1 MKGDFTMSNGPKIG
15 EKKKFKVPHVFIILF
30 LIIVLCTILT
40 WIVPAG
46 AFDYVENDQGRSVA
60 VAGTWHEVDPTP
72 VGPLRMFELIYE
84 GMVNAA
90 DIAFLVF
97 ITFASVTFVI
107 KSGAFDGA
115 VAILLKI
122 FKGKSSLITIPIFM
136 ALVGLGSSTIGMF
149 EEWLPFIPVFAAVYT
164 GMGYDALVGLA
175 VVAFGAGIGY
185 SGAMMNPFTVGVA
198 QGIAEVTYMSGS
210 GFRIMCHAVMLVVG
224 AAFIM
229 RYASKVKD
237 DAKNSYLYGTVVQ
250 DLTTSENAADVENL
264 KFGIQQKLVLLD
276 LVAAIAVVV
285 TGVIKAGWYFSQIC
299 AVFIIM
305 AIIAA
310 IIMRWNLNKIGEMFA
325 AGFTEATTAAMMVG
339 IARGVK
345 MVLTEGGIIDTVVN
359 ALTVPLSHLPAALS
373 GVAMLIMQTILNFFI
388 PSGSGQAAVSM
399 PIMAPMADL
408 LGLSRD
414 VAVLAYQFGDGL
426 SNIIWPTAYAA
437 VVAGLAGV
445 PLDKWWKLAF
455 KLFGILIVVQA
466 ILMVVAVATG
476 FGA

>member
-1 MKGDFTMSNGPKIG
+1 MSNGPKIG

-115 VAILLKI
+115 VAVLLKI
-122 FKGKSSLITIPIFM
+122 FKGKTSLITIPIFM
-136 ALVGLGSSTIGMF
+136 ALIGLGSSTIGMF

-237 DAKNSYLYGTVVQ
+237 DEKNSYLYGTVVQ

-426 SNIIWPTAYAA
+426 SNIIWPTAFAA

>member
-359 ALTVPLSHLPAALS
+359 ALTVPLSHLPAAVS

-445 PLDKWWKLAF
+445 PLDKWWKLSF

>member
-1 MKGDFTMSNGPKIG
+1 MSNGPKIG
-15 EKKKFKVPHVFIILF
+15 EKKKFNVPHVFIILF
-30 LIIVLCTILT
+30 AIIVLCTILT

-46 AFDYVENDQGRSVA
+46 AFDYVQNAETGRDVA

-115 VAILLKI
+115 VAVLLKV

-136 ALVGLGSSTIGMF
+136 ALIGLGSSTIGMF

-164 GMGYDALVGLA
+164 GMGYDAIVGLA

-210 GFRIMCHAVMLVVG
+210 GFRLMCHAVMLVVG

-237 DAKNSYLYGTVVQ
+237 DEKNSYLYGTVVQ
-250 DLTTSENAADVENL
+250 DLTSSENAANVEDM
-264 KFGIQQKLVLLD
+264 KFGLQQKLVLLD
-276 LVAAIAVVV
+276 LVAAVVV
-285 TGVIKAGWYFSQIC
+285 VVVGVIKAGWYLSQIC
-299 AVFIIM
+299 AIFIIM
-305 AIIAA
+305 AIIAS

-325 AGFTEATTAAMMVG
+325 AGFTEATTAAMMIG
-339 IARGVK
+339 IARAVK
-345 MVLTEGGIIDTVVN
+345 LVLTEGGIIDTVVN

-373 GVAMLIMQTILNFFI
+373 GIAMLIMQTVLNFFI

-408 LGLSRD
+408 LNLSRD

>member
-1 MKGDFTMSNGPKIG
+1 MSNGPKIG

-237 DAKNSYLYGTVVQ
+237 DEKNSYLYGTVVQ

-426 SNIIWPTAYAA
+426 SNIIWPTAFAA

>member
-1 MKGDFTMSNGPKIG
+1 MSNGPKIG

-237 DAKNSYLYGTVVQ
+237 DEKNSYLYGTVVQ

-426 SNIIWPTAYAA
+426 SNIIWPTAFAA

-445 PLDKWWKLAF
+445 PLDKWWKLSF

>member
-237 DAKNSYLYGTVVQ
+237 DEKNSYLYGTVVQ

-373 GVAMLIMQTILNFFI
+373 GIAMLIMQTILNFFI

-445 PLDKWWKLAF
+445 PLDKWWKLSF

>member
-115 VAILLKI
+115 VAVLLKI
-122 FKGKSSLITIPIFM
+122 FKGKTSLITIPIFM
-136 ALVGLGSSTIGMF
+136 ALIGLGSSTIGMF

-426 SNIIWPTAYAA
+426 SNIIWPTAFAA

>member
-229 RYASKVKD
+229 RYASKGKD
-237 DAKNSYLYGTVVQ
+237 DEKNSYLYGTVVQ

-373 GVAMLIMQTILNFFI
+373 GIAMLIMQTILNFFI

-445 PLDKWWKLAF
+445 PLDKWWKLSF

>member
-136 ALVGLGSSTIGMF
+136 ALIGLGSSTIGMF

-237 DAKNSYLYGTVVQ
+237 DEKNSYLYGTVVQ

-373 GVAMLIMQTILNFFI
+373 GIAMLIMQTILNFFI

-445 PLDKWWKLAF
+445 PLDKWWKLSF

>member
-1 MKGDFTMSNGPKIG
+1 MSNGPKIG

-115 VAILLKI
+115 VAVLLKI
-122 FKGKSSLITIPIFM
+122 FKGKTSLITIPIFM
-136 ALVGLGSSTIGMF
+136 ALIGLGSSTIGMF

-373 GVAMLIMQTILNFFI
+373 GIAMLIMQTILNFFI

-445 PLDKWWKLAF
+445 PLDKWWKLSF

>member
-115 VAILLKI
+115 VAVLLKI
-122 FKGKSSLITIPIFM
+122 FKGKTSLITIPIFM
-136 ALVGLGSSTIGMF
+136 ALIGLGSSTIGMF

-373 GVAMLIMQTILNFFI
+373 GIAMLIMQTILNFFI

-445 PLDKWWKLAF
+445 PLDKWWKLSF

>member
-115 VAILLKI
+115 VAVLLKI
-122 FKGKSSLITIPIFM
+122 FKGKTSLITIPIFM
-136 ALVGLGSSTIGMF
+136 ALIGLGSSTIGMF

-237 DAKNSYLYGTVVQ
+237 DEKNSYLYGTVVQ

-426 SNIIWPTAYAA
+426 SNIIWPTAFAA

>member
-1 MKGDFTMSNGPKIG
+1 MSNGPKIG

-115 VAILLKI
+115 VAVLLKI
-122 FKGKSSLITIPIFM
+122 FKGKTSLITIPIFM
-136 ALVGLGSSTIGMF
+136 ALIGLGSSTIGMF

-373 GVAMLIMQTILNFFI
+373 GIAMLIMQTILNFFI

-426 SNIIWPTAYAA
+426 SNIIWPTAFAA

>member
-30 LIIVLCTILT
+30 AIIVLCTILT

-115 VAILLKI
+115 VAVLLKI
-122 FKGKSSLITIPIFM
+122 FKGKTSLITIPIFM
-136 ALVGLGSSTIGMF
+136 ALIGLGSSTIGMF

-373 GVAMLIMQTILNFFI
+373 GIAMLIMQTILNFFI

-426 SNIIWPTAYAA
+426 SNIIWPTAFAA

>member
-237 DAKNSYLYGTVVQ
+237 DEKNSYLYGTVVQ

-325 AGFTEATTAAMMVG
+325 AGFTEATTAAMMIG

-373 GVAMLIMQTILNFFI
+373 GIAMLIMQTILNFFI

-426 SNIIWPTAYAA
+426 SNIIWPTAFAA

-445 PLDKWWKLAF
+445 PLDKWWKLSF

>member
-1 MKGDFTMSNGPKIG
+1 MGKGPKIG
-15 EKKKFKVPHVFIILF
+15 DKKKFNVPHIFIILF
-30 LIIVLCTILT
+30 GIIVLCTILT
-40 WIVPAG
+40 WIIPAG
-46 AFDYVENDQGRSVA
+46 AFDYVENADGRNIA
-60 VAGTWHEVDPTP
+60 VAGTWHATDATP
-72 VGPLRMFELIYE
+72 IGPFRMFELVYE
-84 GMVNAA
+84 GMVDAA

-97 ITFASVTFVI
+97 ITFASVTFII

-115 VAILLKI
+115 VSVLLKV
-122 FKGKSSLITIPIFM
+122 FKGKTSLITIPIFM
-136 ALVGLGSSTIGMF
+136 ALIGLGSSTIGMF

-175 VVAFGAGIGY
+175 VIAFGAGIGY

-210 GFRIMCHAVMLVVG
+210 GFRLACHAIMLAV
-224 AAFIM
+224 ACIFII
-229 RYASKVKD
+229 RYAAKVKD
-237 DAKNSYLYGTVVQ
+237 DPKNSYLYGTKIQ
-250 DLTTSENAADVENL
+250 ELTQSDGAKDIENL
-264 KFGIQQKLVLLD
+264 EFGLKQKLVLLD
-276 LVAAIAVVV
+276 LVLAIGVVV
-285 TGVIKAGWYFSQIC
+285 YGVIEQGWYFSQIC

-310 IIMRWNLNKIGEMFA
+310 IIMRWSINKIGEIFA
-325 AGFTEATTAAMMVG
+325 AGFMEATTAAMMIG

-345 MVLTEGGIIDTVVN
+345 LVLTEGGIIDTVVN
-359 ALTVPLSHLPAALS
+359 ALATPLSHLPASLS
-373 GVAMLIMQTILNFFI
+373 AIAMLIMQTILNFFI

-426 SNIIWPTAYAA
+426 SNIIWPTAFAA

-445 PLDKWWKLAF
+445 PLDRYWKLAF
-455 KLFGILIVVQA
+455 KIFGALILVQMVLIVV
-466 ILMVVAVATG
+466 AVSIG

>member
-237 DAKNSYLYGTVVQ
+237 DEKNSYLYGTVVQ

-373 GVAMLIMQTILNFFI
+373 GIAMLIMQTILNFFI

>member
-1 MKGDFTMSNGPKIG
+1 MSNGPKIG

-237 DAKNSYLYGTVVQ
+237 DEKNSYLYGTVVQ

-373 GVAMLIMQTILNFFI
+373 GIAMLIMQTILNFFI

-426 SNIIWPTAYAA
+426 SNIIWPTAFAA

-445 PLDKWWKLAF
+445 PLDKWWKLSF

>member
-1 MKGDFTMSNGPKIG
+1 MSNGPKIG

-30 LIIVLCTILT
+30 AIIVLCTILT

-115 VAILLKI
+115 VAVLLKI
-122 FKGKSSLITIPIFM
+122 FKGKTSLITIPIFM
-136 ALVGLGSSTIGMF
+136 ALIGLGSSTIGMF

>member
-1 MKGDFTMSNGPKIG
+1 MSNGPKIG

-310 IIMRWNLNKIGEMFA
+310 VIMRWNLNKIGEMFA

-359 ALTVPLSHLPAALS
+359 ALTVPLSHLPAAVS

-445 PLDKWWKLAF
+445 PLDKWWKLSF

>member
-1 MKGDFTMSNGPKIG
+1 MSNGPKIG

-30 LIIVLCTILT
+30 AIIVLCTILT

-115 VAILLKI
+115 VAVLLKI
-122 FKGKSSLITIPIFM
+122 FKGKTSLITIPIFM
-136 ALVGLGSSTIGMF
+136 ALIGLGSSTIGMF

-426 SNIIWPTAYAA
+426 SNIIWPTAFAA

-445 PLDKWWKLAF
+445 PLDKWWKLSF

>member
-1 MKGDFTMSNGPKIG
+1 MSNGPKIG

-115 VAILLKI
+115 VAVLLKI
-122 FKGKSSLITIPIFM
+122 FKGKTSLITIPIFM

-210 GFRIMCHAVMLVVG
+210 VFRIMCHAVMLVVG

-237 DAKNSYLYGTVVQ
+237 DEKNSYLYGTVVQ

-373 GVAMLIMQTILNFFI
+373 GIAMLIMQTILNFFI

-426 SNIIWPTAYAA
+426 SNIIWPTAFAA

-445 PLDKWWKLAF
+445 PLDKWWKLSF

>member
-1 MKGDFTMSNGPKIG
+1 MSNGPKIG
-15 EKKKFKVPHVFIILF
+15 EKKKFSVPHVFIILF
-30 LIIVLCTILT
+30 AIIVLCTILT

-46 AFDYVENDQGRSVA
+46 AFDYVQNAETGRDVA
-60 VAGTWHEVDPTP
+60 VAGTWHEVEATP

-115 VAILLKI
+115 VAVLLKI

-136 ALVGLGSSTIGMF
+136 ALIGLGSSTIGMF

-210 GFRIMCHAVMLVVG
+210 GFRLMCHAVLLIVG

-237 DAKNSYLYGTVVQ
+237 DEKNSYLYGTAVQ
-250 DLTTSENAADVENL
+250 DLTTSDKAADVENL
-264 KFGIQQKLVLLD
+264 KFGLQQKLVLLD
-276 LVAAIAVVV
+276 LVAAIAIVV

-299 AVFIIM
+299 AIFIIM

-310 IIMRWNLNKIGEMFA
+310 IIMRWNLNQIGEMFA
-325 AGFTEATTAAMMVG
+325 AGFTEATTAAMMIG

-359 ALTVPLSHLPAALS
+359 ALTVPLSHLPAAVS

-408 LGLSRD
+408 LELSRD

-426 SNIIWPTAYAA
+426 SNIIWPTAFAA

-445 PLDKWWKLAF
+445 PLDKWWKLSF

-476 FGA
+476 FGL

>member
-1 MKGDFTMSNGPKIG
+1 MSNGPKIG

-237 DAKNSYLYGTVVQ
+237 DEKNSYLYGTVVQ

-373 GVAMLIMQTILNFFI
+373 GIAMLIMQTILNFFI

-426 SNIIWPTAYAA
+426 SNIIWPTAFAA

>member
-1 MKGDFTMSNGPKIG
+1 MSNGPKIG

-237 DAKNSYLYGTVVQ
+237 DEKNSYLYGTVVQ

-373 GVAMLIMQTILNFFI
+373 GIAMLIMQTILNFFI

-445 PLDKWWKLAF
+445 PLDKWWKLSF